1 MKLHPGV
8 LVLFG
13 IGLCVVAAFVWSLVA
28 GLITTAV
35 ATFWI
40 ARRLA

>member
-1 MKLHPGV
+1 MRVHPGV
-8 LVLFG
+8 LMLCA
-13 IGLCVVAAFVWSLVA
+13 IGLCIVAAFLWSLVA